1 MTAVSASSARR
12 KVGSFQKRKVSF
24 FLQSLTSSAAHQKI
38 LPPVGLL
45 LHHNE
50 SFSRFYNK
58 LDSIEKH
65 ESNFGNLCMKK
76 TVRSKKK
83 YFHFF

>member
-1 MTAVSASSARR
+1 MKAVSASSARR

-24 FLQSLTSSAAHQKI
+24 FLQSSTLSAAHQKM

-50 SFSRFYNK
+50 SFSRFYDK

-65 ESNFGNLCMKK
+65 ESNFGSLCMKK
-76 TVRSKKK
+76 AVRSKKRG
-83 YFHFF
+83 FHFF